1 MMFGFYISL
10 LFNILLT
17 YQPSDVQT
25 KRTTSALT
33 INEIRYAFLS
43 YCNPFKNQFPLPED
57 YYNCDQ

>member
-33 INEIRYAFLS
+33 INEIR
-43 YCNPFKNQFPLPED
+43 
-57 YYNCDQ
+57 